1 MGSLRST
8 TGFALLLTLCG
19 GGCARAQDSAA
30 ALPDA
35 DERRAAAVPVREVA
49 RSRDDSLFSAITSIA
64 TDSRGQIYVG
74 DWMTARVVVL
84 DSGGAL
90 VRTLGRKGLGPGEFR
105 SVRGLQVLEG
115 DSLLVYDP
123 NAGRLS
129 VFAPDA
135 VRPAYVV
142 NLGGSP
148 FLVERVPG
156 TDAFVSL
163 TRPPFTPDATRERR
177 DEVRVLDAAGRPRG
191 EPLRTY
197 PSKSFIRVQQGRG
210 YSVMP
215 NPFGREAFAVV
226 GGEGRVHLAWGDSLA
241 VESTDLQGRRVGGFA
256 VAFQPNPVAA
266 EDVQAAA
273 GDLPP
278 QMANSF
284 RGALLDSVP
293 ARWPAIR
300 ALLADADGRIWIAL
314 GGPVGGMS
322 EWARFTPEGRYLGS
336 VFLSADVEVKAV
348 RGNRMYAVA
357 HDEMDVPRVVI
368 YEFDAQPQAGTAD

>member
-1 MGSLRST
+1 M
-8 TGFALLLTLCG
+8 
-19 GGCARAQDSAA
+19 RAQDSAA

-49 RSRDDSLFSAITSIA
+49 RSRDDSLFSDITSIA
-64 TDSRGQIYVG
+64 TDSRGRIYVG
-74 DWMTARVVVL
+74 DWMAARVVVL
-84 DSGGAL
+84 DSGAAL

-105 SVRGLQVLEG
+105 SVRGLQVLNG

-135 VRPAYVV
+135 APPAYVV

-156 TDAFVSL
+156 SDAFVSL
-163 TRPPFTPDATRERR
+163 TRPPFTPDATSERR
-177 DEVRVLDAAGRPRG
+177 DEVRVLDAAGRPQG

-215 NPFGREAFAVV
+215 NPFGREGFAVA

-256 VAFQPNPVAA
+256 VAFQPNPVVA

-284 RGALLDSVP
+284 RGALRDSVP
-293 ARWPAIR
+293 PRWPAIR

-314 GGPVGGMS
+314 GGPMGGMS

-336 VFLSADVEVKAV
+336 VFLPADVEVKAV
-348 RGNRMYAVA
+348 RGKRMYAVA
-357 HDEMDVPRVVI
+357 RDEMDVPRVVV
-368 YEFDAQPQAGTAD
+368 YEFDAQSPAGTAE